1 MHLIKKICFAFL
13 LFYIPLQS
21 SAWGVLG
28 HRIVGEIADSY
39 LTKKAKKQIAEILGN
54 ESIAMSS
61 NWADFIKSDPSYSY
75 VSGWH
80 YINTPTGLS
89 KEAFDAFL
97 AADTTAD
104 IYTKI
109 KMLTAELKNK
119 SLAADKKLFD
129 LRVLIHLV
137 GDIHQPLHSAKM
149 EGQGGNRIRVLWF
162 KDTVNLHQ
170 MWDEK
175 LINFQQLSYTEYTA
189 AINHTTKDELSAM
202 QSESLE
208 TWIYQSYQL
217 SEKIYGEM
225 KTPFPSLDYKYNFN
239 YVAPLNTQLLRGGVH
254 LAALLNEIFG

>member
-1 MHLIKKICFAFL
+1 MKKL
-13 LFYIPLQS
+13 LVALFIFSIPFQS
-21 SAWGVLG
+21 MAWGTLG

-39 LTKKAKKQIAEILGN
+39 LSKKAKKEIAAILGN

-61 NWADFIKSDPSYSY
+61 NWADFVKSDPAYSY
-75 VSGWH
+75 LSAWH

-89 KEAFDAFL
+89 KEGFDAFL

-109 KMLTAELKNK
+109 KFLTAELKNK
-119 SLAADKKLFD
+119 NLEQDKKLFY

-137 GDIHQPLHSAKM
+137 GDIHQPLHAAKM
-149 EGQGGNRIRVLWF
+149 EGYGGNRIKVLWF

-170 MWDEK
+170 VWDEK

-189 AINHTTKDELSAM
+189 AINHATKDELNVM
-202 QSESLE
+202 QSEPLE
-208 TWIYQSYQL
+208 TWLYQSYQL
-217 SEKIYGEM
+217 SEKIYTEI

-239 YVAPLNTQLLRGGVH
+239 YIAPLNTQLLRGGVH